1 MKKLKLIF
9 AQFPTFLTLQ
19 EMEAKTKPKEH
30 YLIERLNK
38 LKRLSQI
45 ARIDKNDFKAKQ
57 ADRLIQLAN
66 RSLRAK
72 SKLLYA
78 HIEQKEVIN

>member
-1 MKKLKLIF
+1 MKKLLSLF
-9 AQFPTFLTLQ
+9 AQFPTFAMMQ

-38 LKRLSQI
+38 LKRLAQI
-45 ARIDKNDFKAKQ
+45 ARTDKNDFKAKQ
-57 ADRLIQLAN
+57 AERLIQLAN

>member
-1 MKKLKLIF
+1 
-9 AQFPTFLTLQ
+9 
-19 EMEAKTKPKEH
+19 
-30 YLIERLNK
+30 LNK

>member
-9 AQFPTFLTLQ
+9 ASLPTFAMMQ

-57 ADRLIQLAN
+57 AERLIQLAN

>member
-9 AQFPTFLTLQ
+9 ASFHTFAIVQ
-19 EMEAKTKPKEH
+19 EMEAKTQPKEH

-57 ADRLIQLAN
+57 AERLIQLAN

-78 HIEQKEVIN
+78 HVEQKEVIN

>member
-9 AQFPTFLTLQ
+9 AQFPTFAMMQ

>member
-1 MKKLKLIF
+1 MKKLKTLF
-9 AQFPTFLTLQ
+9 NSFTTFIPQQ
-19 EMEAKTKPKEH
+19 EMEAKPKKEH

-45 ARIDKNDFKAKQ
+45 ARMDKNDYKAKQ
-57 ADRLIQLAN
+57 AERLIQLAN
-66 RSLRAK
+66 RSLRAN

-78 HIEQKEVIN
+78 HIENKEVIN

>member
-9 AQFPTFLTLQ
+9 AQFPTFAMMQ
-19 EMEAKTKPKEH
+19 EMEAKTKPKQH

-38 LKRLSQI
+38 LKRLAQI

-57 ADRLIQLAN
+57 AERLIQLAN

-78 HIEQKEVIN
+78 HIENKQVIN